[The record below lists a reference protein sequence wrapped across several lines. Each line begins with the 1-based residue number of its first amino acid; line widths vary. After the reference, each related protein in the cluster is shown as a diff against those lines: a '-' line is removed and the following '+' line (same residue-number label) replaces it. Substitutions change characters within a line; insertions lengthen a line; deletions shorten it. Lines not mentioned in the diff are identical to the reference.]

1 MIARG
6 EVALAVYATGQS
18 LIYYQDGKLLGIDP
32 LVATIFLIVITSILC
47 PVFLKLMFKEQ
58 EHPHVAGAAY
68 KTSISSEAIEN
79 VVPDHKT
86 TKKRK

>member
-1 MIARG
+1 
-6 EVALAVYATGQS
+6 
-18 LIYYQDGKLLGIDP
+18 
-32 LVATIFLIVITSILC
+32 
-47 PVFLKLMFKEQ
+47 MFKEQ

-86 TKKRK
+86 TKDVYKRQPYSSSST